1 MMATNDLEHV
11 SFEVP
16 VGQGLLIGNTLR
28 QFAMRGAPT
37 WQIAAYK
44 VGTRQGSY
52 GISGNVG
59 FSCNDLFKGVLV
71 CEDDGEVGA
80 AKIVRFTLD
89 GNRYKSEEGGSTKY
103 IENLGNIGLQSMQVC
118 LVYASGTRTMEQNH
132 EVAKRIFT
140 VDDGGFIAVSSRHTK
155 AITFKFEV
163 KPVSAIKESLFIE
176 ATAGVISDARDAAI
190 IALRDLV
197 PTDSN

>member
-1 MMATNDLEHV
+1 MTASDLERV
-11 SFEVP
+11 SYEVP
-16 VGQGLLIGNTLR
+16 INQGLLIGNTLR

-44 VGTRQGSY
+44 VGSRQGSY

-59 FSCNDLFKGVLV
+59 FSCNDLFNGVLI

-80 AKIVRFTLD
+80 AKTVRFTLD
-89 GNRYKSEEGGSTKY
+89 GDRYKAEEGGTTKY
-103 IENLGNIGLQSMQVC
+103 IENLGNIGLPSMQVC
-118 LVYASGTRTMEQNH
+118 LVYASGARTVEQNR

-140 VDDGGFIAVSSRHTK
+140 TDDGGFVAVSSRHTK
-155 AITFKFEV
+155 TLTFRFEV
-163 KPVSAIKESLFIE
+163 KPLSTMKETLIIT
-176 ATAGVISDARDAAI
+176 ATSGVISDARDAAI

-197 PTDSN
+197 STDGN